1 MTTLMVRV
9 PWNQMKVQM
18 ILCMHIIHGGAN
30 LNKMVSLTFLMLVLG
45 ACVAYFVID
54 PESNAV
60 AFSDAEKMKGSGLS
74 NEIVINAQAPEI
86 GKTLPYYKVMNEDK
100 IHESV
105 DKVVTPRKY
114 LPFEEE
120 AVKTANEFLEKRN
133 SLLDGAYISNVETFT
148 IKTVNEDKNSVEKE
162 TPVFVRVSYN
172 RNLDGYPIVG
182 PGDSMEV
189 CIGEK
194 EEIVY
199 FFKTWRE
206 VEKAGEVSIIDANS
220 AIEKLKQG
228 DSIQPLKS
236 VNKPAEIN
244 EIKIGY
250 YSDSPGAKQEFY
262 KPAWIFKGKD
272 DAGNNMT
279 RYVNAVSE

>member
-1 MTTLMVRV
+1 
-9 PWNQMKVQM
+9 MKVQM
-18 ILCMHIIHGGAN
+18 ILCMHIIHGGVN
-30 LNKMVSLTFLMLVLG
+30 LNKMVPLTFLMLVLG
-45 ACVAYFVID
+45 VCVVYFVIE
-54 PESNAV
+54 PEPNVV
-60 AFSDAEKMKGSGLS
+60 ASPDTAKIKGPGLNS
-74 NEIVINAQAPEI
+74 EIVINAQAPEM

-105 DKVVTPRKY
+105 DKVVIPRKY
-114 LPFEEE
+114 LPSEEE
-120 AVKTANEFLEKRN
+120 VVKTANEFLGKRN
-133 SLLDGAYISNVETFT
+133 TLPDGAYISNVETFT
-148 IKTVNEDKNSVEKE
+148 IKTVDENKGSVEKE

-189 CIGEK
+189 CIGEN

-220 AIEKLKQG
+220 AIEKLEHG
-228 DSIQPLKS
+228 DPVQPLKS
-236 VNKPAEIN
+236 INKPAEIN

-250 YSDSPGAKQEFY
+250 YSDTPGEKQEFY
-262 KPAWIFKGKD
+262 KPVWIFKGKD

-279 RYVNAVSE
+279 RYVNATS